1 MLLVDIHPFSLTE
14 EQLKNPLNR
23 YLNRE
28 IQLLC
33 QLQRRV
39 VDDLKGVLGVCTGNM
54 KSTHQIRRLM
64 RELSEDQIPEV
75 WSGYYVTPPS
85 QSRVGN
91 IGLMCSLFFV
101 GPGFHYSLST
111 LCFTINSLI
120 TTDSS

>member
-1 MLLVDIHPFSLTE
+1 MIFFFISA
-14 EQLKNPLNR
+14 
-23 YLNRE
+23 
-28 IQLLC
+28 QLLC

-85 QSRVGN
+85 QSKGWEYWIDV
-91 IGLMCSLFFV
+91 
-101 GPGFHYSLST
+101 
-111 LCFTINSLI
+111 
-120 TTDSS
+120 